1 MKSIVIAL
9 ICCAGFTWSTAQAA
23 APKLN
28 VGSMHD
34 YIDSDKGTLLKR
46 VRNSGDATAFVRVE
60 ISEIVYGADN
70 KPTEQVIENT
80 RLGNDKNGL
89 VASPARMIIPAKSQQ
104 ATRLVYSGDRTRER
118 YYRVRY
124 VPAMPEKSDDFALS
138 AAERSEYE
146 KELAVGVSVMTGFGT
161 IVFVH
166 PTDARYATEFKE
178 DASGYTV
185 RNNGNSTVVIDGL
198 KECDTKGT
206 NCLPPRKIHLLPQ
219 RNETFSKDGQKTYQF
234 SLIEGSQE
242 KPIRLGSK

>member
-80 RLGNDKNGL
+80 RLGNDKDGL

-104 ATRLVYSGDRTRER
+104 ATRLVYSR
-118 YYRVRY
+118 
-124 VPAMPEKSDDFALS
+124 
-138 AAERSEYE
+138 
-146 KELAVGVSVMTGFGT
+146 
-161 IVFVH
+161 
-166 PTDARYATEFKE
+166 
-178 DASGYTV
+178 
-185 RNNGNSTVVIDGL
+185 
-198 KECDTKGT
+198 
-206 NCLPPRKIHLLPQ
+206 
-219 RNETFSKDGQKTYQF
+219 
-234 SLIEGSQE
+234 GSY
-242 KPIRLGSK
+242 P

>member
-80 RLGNDKNGL
+80 RLGNDKDGL

-104 ATRLVYSGDRTRER
+104 AAWCIPGIVPVNVITAFATCRQCLK
-118 YYRVRY
+118 RVMTLPCLLR
-124 VPAMPEKSDDFALS
+124 S
-138 AAERSEYE
+138 AASM
-146 KELAVGVSVMTGFGT
+146 K
-161 IVFVH
+161 
-166 PTDARYATEFKE
+166 K
-178 DASGYTV
+178 
-185 RNNGNSTVVIDGL
+185 N
-198 KECDTKGT
+198 
-206 NCLPPRKIHLLPQ
+206 
-219 RNETFSKDGQKTYQF
+219 
-234 SLIEGSQE
+234 
-242 KPIRLGSK
+242 